1 MSRAL
6 SHLALAA
13 SLALSLADRAGAV
26 EILRW
31 ERLPLSTRLFVG
43 QERVILIDRNVRVA
57 VPTAVR
63 EQLRVQSAGGAL
75 YLKAN
80 APFPTTRLQLQDA
93 ETGSLIL
100 LDVRADSAAPGE
112 SALEPVRITG
122 LAEDD
127 AASSA
132 DRQPPRSPTPVAV
145 ILTRHAAQSLYAPL
159 RTVAPVAGLTAM
171 PLRRDLPLD
180 TLLPTLP
187 VRATALAAWRLGE
200 QWLTA
205 IKLTNTTPRTV
216 ALDPR
221 LLQGDFVAA
230 TFQHADLGAAG
241 DATDTTVLY
250 LVTRGQGLAERLAPA
265 LPAID
270 PSRNVTP

>member
-1 MSRAL
+1 MRRAL

-13 SLALSLADRAGAV
+13 SLALSLADSAGAV

-43 QERVILIDRNVRVA
+43 QERVIFIDRNVRVA

-75 YLKAN
+75 YLKAD

-112 SALEPVRITG
+112 PALEPVRITG
-122 LAEDD
+122 PADD
-127 AASSA
+127 HAASSA
-132 DRQPPRSPTPVAV
+132 DSEPPRSPTPVAV

-187 VRATALAAWRLGE
+187 VRATALATWRLGE

-241 DATDTTVLY
+241 DSTDTTVLY
-250 LVTRGQGLAERLAPA
+250 LVTRRQGLAERLAPA

>member
-13 SLALSLADRAGAV
+13 SLALSLADSAAAV
-26 EILRW
+26 EILHW

-75 YLKAN
+75 YLKAD

-93 ETGSLIL
+93 ETGSLIF

-122 LAEDD
+122 LVEDH

-132 DRQPPRSPTPVAV
+132 DSEPPKSATPVAV

-205 IKLTNTTPRTV
+205 IKLTNTAPRTV

-230 TFQHADLGAAG
+230 TFQHADLGAVG
-241 DATDTTVLY
+241 DPTDTTVLY
-250 LVTRGQGLAERLAPA
+250 LVTRGQGLAERLSPA

-270 PSRNVTP
+270 ASRNVTP